1 MWNEFILRG
10 GLEREL
16 IKNPNHEPLNLE
28 TWWAAVLGS
37 CHVAAQKRVQLP
49 HAWGERGHKA
59 GFAASSLTAG
69 AQPARW
75 VLLVPSLLTST
86 PVSVP
91 WGASASPGTG
101 PPASR
106 LSLPL
111 PEAQEQVG
119 QGWGQIGQA
128 DLQNQPQTPVLSA
141 PVRLAY
147 VVPSV
152 GTGSRLQR

>member
-1 MWNEFILRG
+1 MGCGAGELPRGSSETRAAAPCLGGEGAHSWVCRFEPHCWCPASQVGPAGAKSAYINTSEHALRG
-10 GLEREL
+10 L
-16 IKNPNHEPLNLE
+16 
-28 TWWAAVLGS
+28 
-37 CHVAAQKRVQLP
+37 CLP
-49 HAWGERGHKA
+49 RH
-59 GFAASSLTAG
+59 
-69 AQPARW
+69 
-75 VLLVPSLLTST
+75 
-86 PVSVP
+86 
-91 WGASASPGTG
+91 G

-119 QGWGQIGQA
+119 QGWGQTGQA